1 MRDRA
6 HRDTWELQ
14 QDNFQL
20 PHAPGL
26 RYSEIVF
33 CEIIDTGFCFQAT
46 LFRVPWEGDIFAS
59 LI

>member
-14 QDNFQL
+14 QDNLQL

-26 RYSEIVF
+26 RYSEIIF
-33 CEIIDTGFCFQAT
+33 CEIIDIEF
-46 LFRVPWEGDIFAS
+46 
-59 LI
+59 